1 MQPKLVYI
9 LLFLCCCS
17 ISIFA
22 QVKEDSIVKPAP
34 LQQQLSKEVITDTT
48 NLSVEDLAKLKNTK
62 ETDSVKKDTLKKGF
76 LTDIVETYAKG
87 YKKLSKAENKMYLY
101 DEAKIVYEDFEL
113 EAGTIVLN
121 NNNNQVFAAGITD
134 STGYV
139 QSPVFKQAGNVVEP
153 DSLFFNFKTKK
164 ALIYGSK
171 TKDGELNIFSEAS
184 KRVNDSVYY
193 MQNAKFTTAED
204 LNNPEYYFLARKIK
218 FVPDSKIVTG
228 LVNMY
233 IADVPTPLGLPFG
246 FFPLSKKQSSGFII
260 PTFGDNRN
268 RGGFFLQN
276 GGYYF
281 AISDYVDL
289 QVLGDIFAN
298 GSYGLRFDSNYA
310 VRYKFNGRV
319 SFRLERLF
327 QEERGFPNFSEQRIF
342 NFRWNHNQDQ
352 KANPSSRFSASV
364 NLGSSQFFR
373 QSVNQ
378 INTGNFLNNTLN
390 SSISWTKTI
399 DAGPGMNLNVSA
411 THNQNTNTEQIN
423 LTLPTLQFSINRV
436 FPFEPKFRAKK
447 GALEN
452 INVQYN
458 LRGENRIQTTDSLFL
473 TPQMFKDSNLGL
485 RHSIPLTTN
494 FKIAEYFSV
503 STSLNYDETW
513 VFKTFNPRF
522 DETRQTIV
530 RDTVNGFDSY
540 RTYSANASIGTTVYG
555 QFNFGDNKKIKAIRH
570 VIRPSIGYSINPGFD
585 QYYEDITI
593 PGIGTN
599 EDRIEQRSRFE
610 GTLYGAPS
618 QNFSSSMNIGVTN
631 DFEAKVRKK
640 DTTLVGED
648 AYKKVKLLNNFAINT
663 SYNFAADSLNL
674 APINVRGNIPLFN
687 EKLNINVIGAFDLY
701 GLDSNNR
708 RINTLN
714 INNGG
719 SIARLTRANI
729 SFGYRISNETFTKK
743 KDGKDDDEEEE
754 QDLSNNETFLS
765 GGRPDDLFGSGDPLN
780 PGLNRNRIDEEP
792 KTDDSEFYNYKPPWN
807 LNFQYA
813 MTYNNTARQN
823 EISSHSIMF
832 SGDIELSPRWS
843 IGASSGFDLVD
854 PGFTFTQLTFNRD
867 LKSWQMSFNWRPIGQ
882 QRSWF
887 FFIGIKSGIFRD
899 IKYDK
904 NREPDRILN

>member
-1 MQPKLVYI
+1 
-9 LLFLCCCS
+9 
-17 ISIFA
+17 
-22 QVKEDSIVKPAP
+22 
-34 LQQQLSKEVITDTT
+34 
-48 NLSVEDLAKLKNTK
+48 
-62 ETDSVKKDTLKKGF
+62 
-76 LTDIVETYAKG
+76 
-87 YKKLSKAENKMYLY
+87 
-101 DEAKIVYEDFEL
+101 
-113 EAGTIVLN
+113 
-121 NNNNQVFAAGITD
+121 
-134 STGYV
+134 
-139 QSPVFKQAGNVVEP
+139 
-153 DSLFFNFKTKK
+153 
-164 ALIYGSK
+164 
-171 TKDGELNIFSEAS
+171 
-184 KRVNDSVYY
+184 
-193 MQNAKFTTAED
+193 
-204 LNNPEYYFLARKIK
+204 
-218 FVPDSKIVTG
+218 
-228 LVNMY
+228 
-233 IADVPTPLGLPFG
+233 
-246 FFPLSKKQSSGFII
+246 
-260 PTFGDNRN
+260 
-268 RGGFFLQN
+268 
-276 GGYYF
+276 
-281 AISDYVDL
+281 
-289 QVLGDIFAN
+289 
-298 GSYGLRFDSNYA
+298 
-310 VRYKFNGRV
+310 
-319 SFRLERLF
+319 
-327 QEERGFPNFSEQRIF
+327 
-342 NFRWNHNQDQ
+342 
-352 KANPSSRFSASV
+352 
-364 NLGSSQFFR
+364 
-373 QSVNQ
+373 
-378 INTGNFLNNTLN
+378 
-390 SSISWTKTI
+390 
-399 DAGPGMNLNVSA
+399 
-411 THNQNTNTEQIN
+411 
-423 LTLPTLQFSINRV
+423 
-436 FPFEPKFRAKK
+436 
-447 GALEN
+447 
-452 INVQYN
+452 
-458 LRGENRIQTTDSLFL
+458 
-473 TPQMFKDSNLGL
+473 
-485 RHSIPLTTN
+485 
-494 FKIAEYFSV
+494 
-503 STSLNYDETW
+503 
-513 VFKTFNPRF
+513 
-522 DETRQTIV
+522 
-530 RDTVNGFDSY
+530 
-540 RTYSANASIGTTVYG
+540 
-555 QFNFGDNKKIKAIRH
+555 
-570 VIRPSIGYSINPGFD
+570 
-585 QYYEDITI
+585 
-593 PGIGTN
+593 
-599 EDRIEQRSRFE
+599 
-610 GTLYGAPS
+610 
-618 QNFSSSMNIGVTN
+618 MNIGVTN